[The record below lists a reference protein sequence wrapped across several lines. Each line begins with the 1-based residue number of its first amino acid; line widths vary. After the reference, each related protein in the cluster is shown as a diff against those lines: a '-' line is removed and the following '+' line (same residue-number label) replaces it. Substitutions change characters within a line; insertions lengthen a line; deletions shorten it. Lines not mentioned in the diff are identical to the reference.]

1 MSRCQATGLLASNRR
16 ALGRIHAGLIPVR
29 TVSDM
34 TPSQLPSLVPLS
46 PEVRTRILNYV
57 PRVLTTA
64 NWTAL
69 RPGVVDLVARCEPR
83 TTVEARVLCS
93 NLCALMST
101 YVSEIPTPSVPALFN
116 ELNVSRYREHH
127 RRSGASNQSL
137 AQRKSALSRLLSA
150 QAGLPAKAKRRS
162 PGTVVPAALSA
173 TGYTDAELAQLR
185 ACADAAPAEV
195 GKVIRDALL
204 IGVGFGIVSPVAA
217 TMVKEDTGLRAGTK
231 VITMSATD
239 DACLRSVA
247 GFDRGQWDEARAHV
261 AGTPGAPAL
270 LVERLRA
277 SWLVSVFRPRADQSA
292 LAQILT
298 TDGIGWAA
306 GSRAFKLLRHTACE
320 TDLRLLREA

>member
-1 MSRCQATGLLASNRR
+1 
-16 ALGRIHAGLIPVR
+16 
-29 TVSDM
+29 M

-46 PEVRTRILNYV
+46 PDVRTRILNYV
-57 PRVLTTA
+57 PLVLTTA
-64 NWTAL
+64 DWTVL

-83 TTVEARVLCS
+83 TAVEARVLCS

-101 YVSEIPTPSVPALFN
+101 YLSETPTPSVPALFN

-127 RRSGASNQSL
+127 RRSGVSNQSL

-162 PGTVVPAALSA
+162 PGTVVTVALSA

-185 ACADAAPAEV
+185 GCADAAPAAV
-195 GKVIRDALL
+195 GKVIRDALVL
-204 IGVGFGIVSPVAA
+204 GVGFGIVSPIAA
-217 TMVKEDTGLRAGTK
+217 TLMNDANQLRTGTK
-231 VITMSATD
+231 VITMSATE

-247 GFDRGQWDEARAHV
+247 GFDRTQWDEARAQV

-277 SWLVSVFRPRADQSA
+277 SWLVSVFRPRADQPA

-298 TDGIGWAA
+298 TTGIGWAA
-306 GSRAFKLLRHTACE
+306 GSHAFKLLRHTACE
-320 TDLRLLREA
+320 TDLGLLREA